1 MRMYVRTYK
10 SEIVIKTNLYTMKRL
25 FISIAA
31 MIAAAVAFAQTPLP
45 NDPEVRVGKLENG
58 MTYYIRHNDQP
69 AQRAEFYLATD
80 VGAYQEADDQD
91 GLAHFLEHMCFNG
104 TKNFPDKMLLEWL
117 QSIGAEFGRNI
128 NASTGFEQTQY
139 MLNNIPIARES
150 VIDSCLLILHDYSHF
165 VTCDPEEIDAERA
178 VILEERRTRRNASW
192 RMFEKSLPYYYGDT
206 PYARRTLIGGEEQLK
221 TFKYESLTNFY
232 RDWCRPDL
240 QAVIVVGDV
249 DVDQIEAKLK
259 TIFADIPAPEN
270 PKEKV
275 LYKLPQNQEP
285 IIGIITDPEATSSSI
300 EVLWKGEPMP
310 KEFGNTVEGYMM
322 ELIKTYFSYIMRER
336 FNDITAKPDTPF
348 LGASLGIGRL
358 CASCEAV
365 FGNVSFKEGDAA
377 NAFAAFMTEV
387 EKMKRFGFT
396 DGEVERATAKI
407 LSYYEKAAEAAS
419 TRKNADFVRPLLN
432 AFYHN
437 EAYMDPATELQ
448 VVQMICSQI
457 NAALLNQ
464 VAASIISDENMV
476 VLYNGPE
483 KEGLANPT
491 EAQLAEI
498 ITNAKNAEIQANV
511 EESVNEPLISK
522 ELKGAKVKK
531 TGTGIYGSTVWTLKN
546 GVNVVVLPTQHK
558 KDQVLLSLEFKGGKT
573 LIPTEDMPSFE
584 DNVWG
589 IYLANSGISKF
600 PGTTLSK
607 MLSGKNVSVN
617 PGIGNITHG
626 IYGQSTPKDLETAFQ
641 LMYLHFT
648 DPRFDPEEYET
659 GIQQIKAVLPN
670 LVNTPDFKFQK
681 FVNEK
686 LYAGNERVLLI
697 NDEVLEAA
705 KLETI
710 ERVYREILFKGAAGA
725 TLTIVG
731 NVDLETLKPLVE
743 KYVGSLPKGKK
754 ATKVNESNLIQMAK
768 GVSEEVLNVEM
779 QTPKK
784 TVFQVWSAYMP
795 VSTKEIA
802 TLKVAN
808 YILDMIYTKTI
819 REKEGGTY
827 GVGSSLGATREPYS
841 RYTFMVQFDTNPEQA
856 EKLSGLTAK
865 YLKEFAQ
872 NGPTEEEMSMAL
884 ENLKKNIPESRIS
897 NSYWQSAIELNLEHG
912 IDYDA
917 EYEEA
922 LNSVTAED
930 IKNLMQAVLAQDN
943 FIQIM
948 LAPQE

>member
-1 MRMYVRTYK
+1 
-10 SEIVIKTNLYTMKRL
+10 MKRL
-25 FISIAA
+25 LISLAAIIAA
-31 MIAAAVAFAQTPLP
+31 TVAFAQTPLP

-104 TKNFPDKMLLEWL
+104 TKNFPGKSLLEWL

-139 MLNNIPIARES
+139 MFNNIPIARES

-232 RDWCRPDL
+232 ETWCRPDL

-249 DVDQIEAKLK
+249 DVDQIEAKLHK
-259 TIFADIPAPEN
+259 IFADIPAPVN
-270 PKEKV
+270 PREKE
-275 LYKLPQNQEP
+275 LYQLPQNEEP

-310 KEFGNTVEGYMM
+310 KEFGNTVEGFLYD
-322 ELIKTYFSYIMRER
+322 LVKTYVRFIMDER
-336 FNDITAKPDTPF
+336 FEDITAKPDAPF
-348 LGASLGIGRL
+348 FDGSLGVGRL
-358 CASCEAV
+358 CAACEAV
-365 FGNVSFKEGDAA
+365 FGNVSFKEGDAE
-377 NAFAAFMTEV
+377 NAFRAYMTEV
-387 EKMKRFGFT
+387 EKMKRYGFT
-396 DGEVERATAKI
+396 DGEVERATTKI
-407 LSYYEKAAEAAS
+407 ISHFEKAAEAAS

-448 VVQMICSQI
+448 VAQAICAQL
-457 NAALLNQ
+457 NATVLNQ
-464 VAASIISDENMV
+464 IVGEMITDHNMI

-483 KEGLANPT
+483 KADLVNPT
-491 EAQLAEI
+491 EEQLAAVLAEVK
-498 ITNAKNAEIQANV
+498 AAEIEANV
-511 EESVNEPLISK
+511 EENINEPLISK
-522 ELKGAKVKK
+522 ELEGSAVKK
-531 TGTGIYGSTVWTLKN
+531 TETGIYGSTVWTLKN
-546 GVNVVVLPTQHK
+546 GLKVVVLPTQHK
-558 KDQVLLSLEFKGGKT
+558 KDQVIFSLEWKGGKT
-573 LIPTEDMPSFE
+573 LIATEDLPSFE
-584 DNVWG
+584 SNIWG
-589 IYLANSGISKF
+589 TYVGTTGISKF
-600 PGTTLSK
+600 PNTTLSK
-607 MLSGKNVSVN
+607 MLAGKMVGVS
-617 PGIGNITHG
+617 PSIGNFTHSISG
-626 IYGQSTPKDLETAFQ
+626 SSTPKDLETAFQ
-641 LMYLHFT
+641 LLYLT
-648 DPRFDPEEYET
+648 MTEPRFDPEEFKT

-670 LVNTPDFKFQK
+670 LVNTPDFKFQH

-686 LYAGNERVLLI
+686 LYGGNERVITI
-697 NDEVLEAA
+697 NDEVVEAA
-705 KLETI
+705 DLSTI
-710 ERVYREILFKGAAGA
+710 ERVYRRLFNNVAGA

-731 NVDLETLKPLVE
+731 NVDLETLKPMVE
-743 KYVGSLPKGKK
+743 KYAGSLPKGRK
-754 ATKVNESNLIQMAK
+754 ASKMKEDNLVQMAK
-768 GVSEEVLNVEM
+768 GTSENVLNVEM

-795 VSTKEIA
+795 VSTKEMV
-802 TLKVAN
+802 TLEVAN
-808 YILDMIYTKTI
+808 YVLDMIYTKTI

-827 GVGSSLGATREPYS
+827 GVGASLGASRKPYD
-841 RYTFMVQFDTNPEQA
+841 RVTLMVQFDTNPEQA
-856 EKLSGLTAK
+856 EKLSGLTAQ

-872 NGPTEEEMSMAL
+872 NGPTAEELAMAL
-884 ENLKKNIPESRIS
+884 ENLKKNVPESRIS
-897 NSYWQSAIELNLEHG
+897 NHYWLSAVEDYLDHG

-917 EYEEA
+917 EYEAA

-930 IKNLMQAVLAQDN
+930 VKALLQAVLAQEN

-948 LAPQE
+948 LAPME

>member
-1 MRMYVRTYK
+1 
-10 SEIVIKTNLYTMKRL
+10 MKRL
-25 FISIAA
+25 LISLAALIAA
-31 MIAAAVAFAQTPLP
+31 TVAFAQTPLP
-45 NDPEVRVGKLENG
+45 NDPEVRVGKLDNG

-104 TKNFPDKMLLEWL
+104 TKNFPDKSLLEWL

-221 TFKYESLTNFY
+221 TFAYESLTNFY
-232 RDWCRPDL
+232 ETWCRPDL

-249 DVDQIEAKLK
+249 DVDQIESKLHK
-259 TIFADIPAPEN
+259 IFADIPAPVN
-270 PKEKV
+270 PREKE
-275 LYKLPQNQEP
+275 LYQLPQNEEP

-310 KEFGNTVEGYMM
+310 KEFGNTVEGY
-322 ELIKTYFSYIMRER
+322 LYDLVKTYVDYIMDER
-336 FNDITAKPDTPF
+336 FEDITAKPDAPF
-348 LGASLGIGRL
+348 FGGSLGVGRL
-358 CASCEAV
+358 CATCEAV
-365 FGNVSFKEGDAA
+365 FGNVSFKEGDAE
-377 NAFAAFMTEV
+377 NAFRAYMTEV
-387 EKMKRFGFT
+387 EKMKRYGFT
-396 DGEVERATAKI
+396 DGEFERATAKI
-407 LSYYEKAAEAAS
+407 ISRYEKAVEAAS

-437 EAYMDPATELQ
+437 EAFMDPATELQ
-448 VVQMICSQI
+448 VAQAICSQL
-457 NAALLNQ
+457 NATVLNQ
-464 VAASIISDENMV
+464 IIAEMITDQNMI

-483 KEGLANPT
+483 KEGLVNPT
-491 EAQLAEI
+491 EAQIAAVLAEVK
-498 ITNAKNAEIQANV
+498 AAEIEANV
-511 EESVNEPLISK
+511 EENVNEPLISK
-522 ELKGAKVKK
+522 ELKGSAVKK
-531 TGTGIYGSTVWTLKN
+531 TETGIYGSTVWTLKN
-546 GVNVVVLPTQHK
+546 GLKVVVLPTQHK
-558 KDQVLLSLEFKGGKT
+558 KDQVIFSLEWKGGKT
-573 LIPTEDMPSFE
+573 LIATEDLPSFE
-584 DNVWG
+584 SNIWG
-589 IYLANSGISKF
+589 TYVGTTGISKF
-600 PGTTLSK
+600 PNTTLSK
-607 MLSGKNVSVN
+607 MLAGKMVGVS
-617 PGIGNITHG
+617 PSIGNFTHSISG
-626 IYGQSTPKDLETAFQ
+626 SSTPKDLETAFQ
-641 LMYLHFT
+641 LLYLT
-648 DPRFDPEEYET
+648 MTEPRFDPEEFET
-659 GIQQIKAVLPN
+659 GIQQIKAILPN
-670 LVNTPDFKFQK
+670 LVNTPDFKFQH

-686 LYAGNERVLLI
+686 LYGGNERVVTI

-705 KLETI
+705 NLATI
-710 ERVYREILFKGAAGA
+710 EKVYRKLFNNVGGA

-731 NVDLETLKPLVE
+731 NVDLETLKPMVE
-743 KYVGSLPKGKK
+743 KYAGSLPKGKK
-754 ATKVNESNLIQMAK
+754 ASKMNEDNLVQMAK
-768 GVSEEVLNVEM
+768 GTSENVLNVEM

-795 VSTKEIA
+795 VSTKEMV
-802 TLKVAN
+802 TLEVAN
-808 YILDMIYTKTI
+808 YVLDMIYTKTI

-827 GVGSSLGATREPYS
+827 GVGASLGASRKPYD
-841 RYTFMVQFDTNPEQA
+841 RVTFMVQFDTNPEQA
-856 EKLSGLTAK
+856 EKLSGLTAQ

-872 NGPTEEEMSMAL
+872 NGPTAEELAMAL
-884 ENLKKNIPESRIS
+884 ENLKKNVPESRIS
-897 NSYWQSAIELNLEHG
+897 NHYWLSAVEDYLDHG

-917 EYEEA
+917 EYEAA

-930 IKNLMQAVLAQDN
+930 VKALLQAVLAQEN

-948 LAPQE
+948 LAPME